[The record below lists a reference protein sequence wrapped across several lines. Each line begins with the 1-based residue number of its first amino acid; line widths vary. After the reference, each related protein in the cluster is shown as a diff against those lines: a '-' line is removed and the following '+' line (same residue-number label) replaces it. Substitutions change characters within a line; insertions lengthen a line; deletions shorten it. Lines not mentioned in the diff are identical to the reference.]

1 MSDDEQLDPR
11 IVAALRD
18 LPAASNEIRDAHIA
32 EALSHISPSVS
43 QRSAQRSPRRSPRR
57 WLAVAA
63 ALAVLVGGNAL
74 YASLSPSTDSN
85 VTPRNGVVTTTVP
98 VKGSVCG
105 ANLADYTIVGA
116 YSSAGSVQ
124 EVWSSKQDLV
134 VAVQTSC
141 APLGTFT
148 HPDVIAN
155 EKTCDGFFSTTD
167 TQWVGAYSVAGTTLT
182 LIATT
187 NELQVRDGSC
197 AVIASYPLPTG
208 P

>member
-1 MSDDEQLDPR
+1 MNDDELNPE
-11 IVAALRD
+11 VLAALRNIA
-18 LPAASNEIRDAHIA
+18 PASDALRDQHIA
-32 EALSHISPSVS
+32 NALGEISSTS
-43 QRSAQRSPRRSPRR
+43 SRSRLT
-57 WLAVAA
+57 WLSAA
-63 ALAVLVGGNAL
+63 AAVIVLLVGGSAI

-85 VTPRNGVVTTTVP
+85 VTPQSGVVTTIP
-98 VKGSVCG
+98 VKGSACG
-105 ANLADYTIVGA
+105 ADLTGYTIVGT
-116 YSSAGSVQ
+116 YSSAGSVR

-134 VAVQTSC
+134 VLDQTSC

-182 LIATT
+182 LIANT
-187 NELQVRDGSC
+187 NELQIRDGSC
-197 AVIASYPLPTG
+197 ETIASYPLPAK